1 MYRDNLE
8 AENQLL
14 KAEVKQLKE
23 RLEPN
28 AGSIPSELSDE
39 ELWSR
44 YCMACM
50 SSPKDPYESKSIYQ
64 RADYVLLE
72 HRKRFPKKEVT

>member
-14 KAEVKQLKE
+14 KAEVKQLRA

-50 SSPKDPYESKSIYQ
+50 SRPKDPFDSRTVYDM
-64 RADYVLLE
+64 ADCVLLE